1 MAAFRTARRHRL
13 NITQGGIAM
22 VKLAILACTL
32 LTLGGQA
39 SAQSLRCGRDFAQI
53 GENKCGPPAAKDSF
67 CKPIGIAPS
76 TVGRPPHVACDMVEE
91 WVYKPGIGQF
101 ITILQ
106 FREGELREMKYGP
119 RQ

>member
-1 MAAFRTARRHRL
+1 MWQLSVFAVLLLAGAGA
-13 NITQGGIAM
+13 TQ
-22 VKLAILACTL
+22 
-32 LTLGGQA
+32 
-39 SAQSLRCGRDFAQI
+39 AQSLRCGRDFAQI
-53 GENKCGPPAAKDSF
+53 GETKFVIESKCGAPAAKDSF

-91 WVYKPGIGQF
+91 WTYKPGIGQF

-106 FREGELREMKYGP
+106 FREGKLREMKYGP

>member
-1 MAAFRTARRHRL
+1 MRKLPIVACALLMFSGAAT
-13 NITQGGIAM
+13 
-22 VKLAILACTL
+22 
-32 LTLGGQA
+32 
-39 SAQSLRCGRDFAQI
+39 AQSLRCGQDFAQI
-53 GENKCGPPAAKDSF
+53 GENKFVIESKCGPPAAKDSF
-67 CKPIGIAPS
+67 CKPVGLVPGIAPN

>member
-1 MAAFRTARRHRL
+1 MTTGHRFVLAHLLAMLLAGAGAA
-13 NITQGGIAM
+13 Q
-22 VKLAILACTL
+22 
-32 LTLGGQA
+32 
-39 SAQSLRCGRDFAQI
+39 AQSLRCGRDFAQI
-53 GENKCGPPAAKDSF
+53 GETKFVIESKCGAPAARDSF

-91 WVYKPGIGQF
+91 WTYKPGVGQF